1 MAVSDLPGYLQG
13 FVFANSAA
21 YYDSTNK
28 IFLDQSPYSGW
39 DNNHLYITTGTPS
52 FTTLN
57 GQDGMILDNTVQGYF
72 LCPTAWEGSVIAV
85 IKPEMSVNGSIYPML
100 FGGAA
105 SASSNGKI
113 MMTRASGTD
122 YRPTIS
128 ANASATSANPVFAT
142 NQGQVCG
149 FSFSQDTRRA
159 YATKDG
165 STLITG
171 GAVADVG
178 VGVVMF
184 SSNATDANEGFRARF
199 GNLSGTIAD
208 FAATTNTMSIY
219 ELHFFKG
226 NLLVDQVSALTTE
239 ISALKTKYAIP

>member
-57 GQDGMILDNTVQGYF
+57 GQEGMILDNTVQGYF
-72 LCPTAWEGSVIAV
+72 LCPCAWEGTIITVL
-85 IKPEMSVNGSIYPML
+85 KPG
-100 FGGAA
+100 
-105 SASSNGKI
+105 
-113 MMTRASGTD
+113 MT
-122 YRPTIS
+122 
-128 ANASATSANPVFAT
+128 ANASAHPLIFGAATSVASNGRLSITQLNGSSFRTSLVSTSATTAGDLNYTTQA
-142 NQGQVCG
+142 GQAAA
-149 FSFSQDTRRA
+149 FSFSQQARRC
-159 YATKDG
+159 YGTKDG
-165 STLITG
+165 STLVSGSVVTDG
-171 GAVADVG
+171 GSG
-178 VGVVMF
+178 VPVFAG
-184 SSNATDANEGFRARF
+184 STDNAAEGFRARF

-239 ISALKTKYAIP
+239 ISALKTKYAIS

>member
-57 GQDGMILDNTVQGYF
+57 GQEGMILDNTVQGYF

-85 IKPEMSVNGSIYPML
+85 MQPNMSVNGTVYPVQ
-100 FGGAA
+100 FGGAVSA
-105 SASSNGKI
+105 SANGKI
-113 MMTRASGTD
+113 RMTRASGTD
-122 YRPTIS
+122 FRPVIS
-128 ANASATSANPVFAT
+128 SASATAEANPVFAT
-142 NQGQVCG
+142 QQGQVVA
-149 FSFSQDTRRA
+149 FSLSQETRKA

-165 STLITG
+165 STLIESA
-171 GAVADVG
+171 AVTDAG
-178 VGVVMF
+178 IGINMF
-184 SSNATDANEGFRARF
+184 SSGSTNATEGFRARF

-239 ISALKTKYAIP
+239 ISALKTKYAIS